1 MASPDSAGSATHNKQ
16 RKIMAEVKVGGTV
29 KRAFGKGLKVAEL
42 VKLPNGSSY
51 DRNWTVW
58 TSEDIA
64 EGTTLEIM
72 GTLSV
77 KQSEYVNRDGE
88 TKTGL
93 DYMINDAII
102 QVLTPASPVAS
113 AQAAWSNE
121 APF

>member
-1 MASPDSAGSATHNKQ
+1 
-16 RKIMAEVKVGGTV
+16 MAEVKIGGTV
-29 KRAFGKGLKVAEL
+29 KRAFGKGLKIAEL
-42 VKLPNGSSY
+42 VKLPNGSSF

-58 TSEDIA
+58 TNEDIA
-64 EGTTLEIM
+64 EGTTLEVQ

-77 KQSEYVNRDGE
+77 KQSEYTNRDGE

-93 DYMINDAII
+93 DYMINDALI
-102 QVLTPASPVAS
+102 QVLTPAPNHVAA

>member
-1 MASPDSAGSATHNKQ
+1 MGEYKF
-16 RKIMAEVKVGGTV
+16 GGVV
-29 KRAFGKGLKVAEL
+29 KREFAKGFKVAEM
-42 VKLPNGSSY
+42 VKLPNGSSF
-51 DRNWTVW
+51 DRLITVW
-58 TSEDIA
+58 TSTPVA
-64 EGTTLEIM
+64 EGTTVEIN

-93 DYMINDAII
+93 EWNVNDAII
-102 QVLTPASPVAS
+102 QVLTPAANNPVAA